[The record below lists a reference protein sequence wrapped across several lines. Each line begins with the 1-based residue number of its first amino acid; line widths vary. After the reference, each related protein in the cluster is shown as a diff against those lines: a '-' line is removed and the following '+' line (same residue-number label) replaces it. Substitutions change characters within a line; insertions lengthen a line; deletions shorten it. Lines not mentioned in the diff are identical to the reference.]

1 MDKKK
6 VVLLHGL
13 MTNSLIMKFIEKKLT
28 DEGHQVYQFDYQS
41 VKYSEKTL
49 DKLHEFLQNTIHEGD
64 VYFIAHSMGG
74 LVLRNYF
81 HHYKDEIKSITIKG
95 VITIATPHK
104 QSVCAHNIVK
114 LKLGRFLGT
123 SILSGLT
130 IDAPEWQKHIPIGCI
145 AGLSASKL
153 TANFFVFFDSRQGD
167 GTVFLEE
174 AILDNCHDKV
184 IIPGSHTGLLF
195 KPEVVNQCLHFLEFN
210 QFKKA

>member
-1 MDKKK
+1 MSKKI
-6 VVLLHGL
+6 VLLHGL
-13 MTNSLIMKFIEKKLT
+13 MTNSLIMKFIEKKLLAA
-28 DEGHQVYQFDYQS
+28 GHEVYQFDYQS
-41 VKYSEKTL
+41 VKYSKKTL
-49 DKLHEFLQNTIHEGD
+49 EKLHLFLNTHIQNED

-81 HHYKDEIKSITIKG
+81 HHYSDYISHIKG

-123 SILSGLT
+123 SVLSGLT
-130 IDAPEWQKHIPIGCI
+130 IDAPNWHQNIPIGCI
-145 AGLSASKL
+145 AGLSSSKL

-167 GTVFLEE
+167 GTVFLDE
-174 AILDNCHDKV
+174 AILETSCDSV
-184 IIPGSHTGLLF
+184 IISGSHTGLLF
-195 KPEVVNQCLHFLEFN
+195 KPEVANQCLHFLEYQ